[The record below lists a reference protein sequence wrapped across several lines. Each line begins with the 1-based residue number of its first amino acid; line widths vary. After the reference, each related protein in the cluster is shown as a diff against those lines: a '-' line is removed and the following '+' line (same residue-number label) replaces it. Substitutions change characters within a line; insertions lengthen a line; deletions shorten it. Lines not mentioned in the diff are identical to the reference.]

1 MKKLYIITLI
11 LFLFFAQSC
20 KEKTRICP
28 CFPEKY
34 LTWLPYENQNQIKF
48 TNLQDTIVFFIED
61 FYKSE
66 EYEIDSKF
74 DVSCHSEANFITQ
87 KQATTNYILNGI
99 STVFEN
105 SDDATFQ
112 YYINNNNLTDEF
124 TFRIIDNEINYATE
138 IFENLVINQKDYNN
152 VIYLNKDTLNN
163 NVIISDLYIAENF
176 GIVKFKERDGTEWLL
191 INE

>member
-66 EYEIDSKF
+66 EYEIDSKL

-87 KQATTNYILNGI
+87 KQATTNYILNGKI
-99 STVFEN
+99 STIEN
-105 SDDATFQ
+105 ENYLKFQ
-112 YYINNNNLTDEF
+112 YYINQDNLTDEF